1 MKRSTLNVLRGKLMF
16 RSGSAAIKHIVTG
29 ALVAVIG
36 VGVASAR
43 DISVKMT
50 YSGTN
55 AASTIN
61 LQQPDTNTSEDS
73 FAGGGTLGSFTV
85 HNIRAMNNNPS
96 TSSSCSGANQ
106 LFFVEPAGGSVFRF
120 QDGSLLELNLTQ
132 GSDCIDLST
141 GLANC
146 TLTFQVI
153 GGTGRFTHASGTL
166 TMKETTAVVLFDAL
180 GNPVWFSGTGDFT
193 GTISGV
199 GPGTKKGTEEEQP

>member
-1 MKRSTLNVLRGKLMF
+1 MKPSNSSGLGEKTMVRFGSKMIKHLATIALM
-16 RSGSAAIKHIVTG
+16 AAIGVTTAYAG
-29 ALVAVIG
+29 
-36 VGVASAR
+36 

-61 LQQPDTNTSEDS
+61 LQQPNTNTSEDS
-73 FAGGGTLGSFTV
+73 FAGGGTLGPFTV

-96 TSSSCSGANQ
+96 ASSSCSGPNQ
-106 LFFVEPAGGSVFRF
+106 FFYLEPAGGSVFRF

-132 GSDCIDLST
+132 GSDCVDFST

-153 GGTGRFTHASGTL
+153 GGTGRFAHASGTL
-166 TMKETTAVVLFDAL
+166 TMTETAGATLFDAL
-180 GNPVWFSGTGDFT
+180 GNPVWFVGAGEFT
-193 GTISGV
+193 GTLVGV
-199 GPGTKKGTEEEQP
+199 KTDQHNAAEE